1 MPIEPID
8 PALPLLT
15 AEIRQKV
22 TDAIQKL
29 NPNDY
34 PDSASLA
41 AKIKSIF
48 QEFGINQEDV
58 RIVPVEDVLS
68 REEIVSMSDDE
79 IRAKMGDHI
88 DRLLEAEAAAEVGGG
103 SKVAGPEDLA
113 LKEIFDDTVKAYI
126 ETAAATLCE
135 TLMERAKS
143 MPGNSPVLSSD
154 MAAMLIRTTLSIVVE
169 SFQRLLPPLE
179 VAEEVASKFGAD
191 AVQVR
196 NLFFSAALEIFARKL
211 GQLTRF

>member
-15 AEIRQKV
+15 AEIRQQV
-22 TDAIQKL
+22 TDAVQKL

-58 RIVPVEDVLS
+58 RVVPVSDVLS
-68 REEIVSMSDDE
+68 KEEIVSMSDDE

-103 SKVAGPEDLA
+103 SKIAGPEDLA
-113 LKEIFDDTVKAYI
+113 LKEILDGTVKAYI
-126 ETAAATLCE
+126 ETAAVTLCE

-143 MPGNSPVLSSD
+143 VPGGGPALTPD
-154 MAAMLIRTTLSIVVE
+154 MSAMLIHMTLGIVVE
-169 SFQRLLPPLE
+169 SFQRLLPPVE

-191 AVQVR
+191 AIRVR
-196 NLFFSAALEIFARKL
+196 NLFFSAALEIFTRKL